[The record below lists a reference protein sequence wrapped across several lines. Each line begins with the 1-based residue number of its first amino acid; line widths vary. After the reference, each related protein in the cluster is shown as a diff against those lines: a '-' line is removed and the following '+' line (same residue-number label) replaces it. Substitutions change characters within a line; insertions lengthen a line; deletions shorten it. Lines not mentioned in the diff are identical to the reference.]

1 MGEVTFLPW
10 LGLEQRTEVAGVC
23 LLPWRDFVKRA
34 DLTDADRRW
43 LERYFNRYRERDGK
57 TPVNTVTIAS
67 SNEGDEGQM
76 LRVVRTLAAAH
87 LVSAHA
93 DYLKGGNPTNVPPRA
108 ERWQVFTQ
116 RFDPNGNH
124 VALSEGYT
132 INVLPVDSFVEIEP
146 LSAGAL
152 VRGLEGGVVEM
163 AKALV
168 RKAKN
173 DEDLT
178 IAMDLL
184 VEGANTSDAHVRR
197 LNFVFLGTALEL
209 LTRAGGQPGKGKCIA
224 QRLAEAVKRARLGS
238 PTAKNELER
247 TVTSARS
254 VDPDLVR
261 IWMAG
266 CDQCD
271 GDGCSKH
278 VGGYGGWYRQRNK
291 VVHEGRADGGGALA
305 PAAG

>member
-1 MGEVTFLPW
+1 
-10 LGLEQRTEVAGVC
+10 
-23 LLPWRDFVKRA
+23 
-34 DLTDADRRW
+34 
-43 LERYFNRYRERDGK
+43 
-57 TPVNTVTIAS
+57 
-67 SNEGDEGQM
+67 
-76 LRVVRTLAAAH
+76 
-87 LVSAHA
+87 
-93 DYLKGGNPTNVPPRA
+93 
-108 ERWQVFTQ
+108 
-116 RFDPNGNH
+116 
-124 VALSEGYT
+124 
-132 INVLPVDSFVEIEP
+132 
-146 LSAGAL
+146 
-152 VRGLEGGVVEM
+152 M

-178 IAMDLL
+178 VAVDLV

-209 LTRAGGQPGKGKCIA
+209 LTQAGGQPGKGKCIA

-291 VVHEGRADGGGALA
+291 VVHEGRADGGGLLHQRPDNGEPHRWSMPVAGSQGARACDVALA
-305 PAAG
+305 MSGWLLLDRVAEDLSGADWKWWCDELDGAAKAVGMG

>member
-34 DLTDADRRW
+34 DLPDPDRRW

-67 SNEGDEGQM
+67 SNEGDQGQM

-173 DEDLT
+173 DEDL
-178 IAMDLL
+178 
-184 VEGANTSDAHVRR
+184 G
-197 LNFVFLGTALEL
+197 
-209 LTRAGGQPGKGKCIA
+209 
-224 QRLAEAVKRARLGS
+224 
-238 PTAKNELER
+238 
-247 TVTSARS
+247 
-254 VDPDLVR
+254 
-261 IWMAG
+261 
-266 CDQCD
+266 
-271 GDGCSKH
+271 
-278 VGGYGGWYRQRNK
+278 
-291 VVHEGRADGGGALA
+291 LA
-305 PAAG
+305 PVWWTP